1 MMQEQFHGW
10 SPPRSLLVLHD
21 LTAQAGDAAW
31 RAGMVARDQGAD
43 LCLLHAANEPAVAD
57 KARFVLERLA
67 ARLAERLGV
76 QADVRVVDGDPVGA
90 VVRAGAGAGLVVLGA
105 QRANVLRDWIF
116 GTPAE
121 RLIRL
126 CGCPVLVVRRPP
138 TGSYRRVL
146 VPVDLGPAAAPAL
159 TAAATLSRCTRIKV
173 FHSLAVWHEVTMRA
187 ADVPEMEVR
196 KHRQRSADQ
205 ARARI
210 HELIGAVPA
219 AGLSAV
225 PSIGFGD
232 ASSMVLAAEQAMSAD
247 LVVIGKR
254 RRGLLADFFL
264 GSVTQR
270 VLSAARSDVLVL
282 PAVRPSAYHGAR
294 CSHGEQIH
302 VPEHQDPLQLRAA
315 GDGARDSRCISA
327 VRAQAQWIQ
336 CPLKGK

>member
-21 LTAQAGDAAW
+21 LTPQAGHAAW
-31 RAGMVARDQGAD
+31 RAGMIARDQGAD
-43 LCLLHAANEPAVAD
+43 LCLLHATNEPGGAGR
-57 KARFVLERLA
+57 ARAVLERLA

-76 QADVRVVDGDPVGA
+76 QADVRVVHGDPVGA
-90 VVRAGAGAGLVVLGA
+90 VRAGAGAGLVVLAA

-126 CGCPVLVVRRPP
+126 CGCPVLVVRKPATR
-138 TGSYRRVL
+138 SYRRVL
-146 VPVDLGPAAAPAL
+146 VPVDLGSAAAPAI
-159 TAAATLSRCTRIKV
+159 TAAATLSRCMRIEV
-173 FHSLAVWHEVTMRA
+173 FHSLDVWHEVTMRA
-187 ADVPEMEVR
+187 ADVPEVEVR
-196 KHRQRSADQ
+196 KHRQRSADR

-210 HELIGAVPA
+210 GELIGTVPG
-219 AGLSAV
+219 AGLSAI

-232 ASSMVLAAEQAMSAD
+232 AASMVLAAEQAMRAD

-282 PAVRPSAYHGAR
+282 PAVRKGPQVEHGAKR
-294 CSHGEQIH
+294 S
-302 VPEHQDPLQLRAA
+302 DAA
-315 GDGARDSRCISA
+315 ALTAKPASSGNG
-327 VRAQAQWIQ
+327 
-336 CPLKGK
+336 